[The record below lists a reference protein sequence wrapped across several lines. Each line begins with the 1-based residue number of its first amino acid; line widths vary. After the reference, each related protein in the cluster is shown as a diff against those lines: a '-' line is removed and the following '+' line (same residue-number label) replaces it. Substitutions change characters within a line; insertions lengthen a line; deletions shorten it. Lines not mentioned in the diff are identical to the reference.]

1 MKKEEIYQVGDR
13 VFDAQFGWG
22 IVFNI
27 DSSNYPV
34 IVNFKSGSVKSYTEK
49 GFYSTTDLEPALSFT
64 EYNFVNGG
72 FSQNREDINK
82 HLIGK
87 LGWFW
92 NNTDR
97 LDGKSIIYY
106 GVLYTVENNK
116 FISNDK
122 FYNDFDNF
130 SLECPIKLS

>member
-1 MKKEEIYQVGDR
+1 MKEKRIYQVGDN

-27 DSSNYPV
+27 DSTEYPV

-49 GFYSTTDLEPALSFT
+49 GFYSITDLEPALSFT
-64 EYNFVNGG
+64 EYDFVNGG

-87 LGWFW
+87 LGFFW
-92 NNTDR
+92 NNGEK
-97 LDGKSIIYY
+97 LDGSEYIRFGLLRDLEYNRFVMQGY
-106 GVLYTVENNK
+106 
-116 FISNDK
+116 IS
-122 FYNDFDNF
+122 YDNF